1 MTTTRAM
8 ARLALVVAVLT
19 LSAPV
24 LAGQEPPKGDGER
37 PEGLIEREK
46 PPAEAIVLPRGTR
59 VPLVLINSVS
69 SKNAAPGD
77 KLYLQSVYPVAVNGR
92 ILVPPGTYVSGTVTD
107 TKRPGRV
114 KGKGQIRLQF
124 EQMIL
129 PNGTI
134 REFVG
139 SLGSLDGGSEE
150 SLDRESGTVESA
162 GTKGEDAQAVAD
174 AARVGSTVG
183 VIAGAAGGSPW
194 RGLGLGGAAGAAAG
208 LAGVLLTR
216 GPDALLERGT
226 QLDMVFDRDLF
237 FTEQEVSFDDPLGRP
252 TTIPVRGQSSG
263 EQGNQQGGGILGL
276 PTL

>member
-1 MTTTRAM
+1 MTRVTIVAIVFT
-8 ARLALVVAVLT
+8 LA
-19 LSAPV
+19 AP
-24 LAGQEPPKGDGER
+24 LLLGQEPTEGNRER
-37 PEGLIEREK
+37 REGLIERNEG
-46 PPAEAIVLPRGTR
+46 PEAAITLPRGTR

-92 ILVPPGTYVSGTVTD
+92 ILVPPGTYVSGTVTSV
-107 TKRPGRV
+107 KRPGRI
-114 KGKGQIRLQF
+114 KGKGQIHLRF

-139 SLGSLDGGSEE
+139 RLGSLDGSSEE
-150 SLDRESGTVESA
+150 TLDRESGTIESA
-162 GTKGEDAQAVAD
+162 GTKGEDAQSVAD

-183 VIAGAAGGSPW
+183 VIAGAVGGRPV
-194 RGLGLGGAAGAAAG
+194 RGLGLGGAAGVAAG

-226 QLDMVFDRDLF
+226 QLDMLFDRDLL
-237 FTEQEVSFDDPLGRP
+237 FTEQEVTFQDPLGRP
-252 TTIPVRGQSSG
+252 PTVPARGQPRG
-263 EQGNQQGGGILGL
+263 EQGNRQEGGILGL

>member
-1 MTTTRAM
+1 M
-8 ARLALVVAVLT
+8 LALA
-19 LSAPV
+19 AP
-24 LAGQEPPKGDGER
+24 LLLGQEPPEGNRER
-37 PEGLIEREK
+37 REGLIERN
-46 PPAEAIVLPRGTR
+46 EAPEGAITLPRGTR

-107 TKRPGRV
+107 VKRPGRI
-114 KGKGQIRLQF
+114 KGKGQIHLRF

-139 SLGSLDGGSEE
+139 RLG
-150 SLDRESGTVESA
+150 SLDRESGTIESA
-162 GTKGEDAQAVAD
+162 GTKGEDAQTVAD

-183 VIAGAAGGSPW
+183 VIAGAVGGRPV
-194 RGLGLGGAAGAAAG
+194 RGLGLGGAAGLGAG

-226 QLDMVFDRDLF
+226 QLDMVFDRDLL
-237 FTEQEVSFDDPLGRP
+237 FTEQEVTFQDPLGRAP
-252 TTIPVRGQSSG
+252 SVPARGQPSG
-263 EQGNQQGGGILGL
+263 EQSNRQGGGILGL